1 MLQSLY
7 LENIALIE
15 KLGIELFPGFDV
27 LTGETGAGKSII
39 IDAVNFVLGERTSR
53 DLIRNGAARAKVE
66 AVFSLNEGDAAFAA
80 LDALGIE
87 CEGNELILSREL
99 SAAGRN
105 ACRVNG
111 TLVPVASLKSVSDTL
126 VDIHGQHEHQAL
138 LDAEN
143 HISYL
148 DAYCHAES
156 LPIIE
161 NIDAIVS
168 RRNELM
174 LKRNS
179 GFSSEREREREMDM
193 LCYQIEEIS
202 SANLEAGEEERLNA
216 EKTVLLNAER
226 IRTALETA
234 HMALSGAE
242 EGSALSAMD
251 TARRSMRDIAALN
264 KDYETLSDKIEELY
278 YAAEDI
284 SFVLRDT
291 SENVESDM
299 QRLEEIE
306 QRLKLISD
314 LKRKYGRTVGDVIDF
329 GKDAETKLNE
339 LENAEALAAE
349 LDAKLDK
356 LKAEYNVTA
365 DELSKVRRAAGERLK
380 RDVLNELKD
389 LGMAKAMF
397 DVALSDASGGEPRK
411 GGRETAEF
419 MLSANPGEPLKPL
432 EKVASGGELSRI
444 MLCFKSIFAD
454 NDRVPTLI
462 FDEIDTGIS
471 GRTAAVVG
479 EKMLGIAKKHQVICV
494 THLAQIAALADAHLM
509 VRKYDDGKNTFVE
522 TRQLDENEKVQRI
535 AQMMDGESDSP
546 SALTHARE
554 LIARA
559 DRIAD
564 RIKEKTADK
573 I

>member
-15 KLGIELFPGFDV
+15 KLGIELFPGFNV

-53 DLIRNGAARAKVE
+53 DLIRNGAVRAKVE
-66 AVFSLNEGDAAFAA
+66 AVFNLNEGDAAFAA

-87 CEGNELILSREL
+87 YDGNELILSREL

-161 NIDAIVS
+161 KIDAIVS

-193 LCYQIEEIS
+193 LRYQIEEIA

-242 EGSALSAMD
+242 EGSALSAID

-264 KDYETLSDKIEELY
+264 KDYEALGDKIEELY

-314 LKRKYGRTVGDVIDF
+314 LKRKYGRTVEDVIDF
-329 GKDAETKLNE
+329 GKDAGTKLNE

-356 LKAEYNVTA
+356 LKAEYNVAA
-365 DELSKVRRAAGERLK
+365 DELSKVRRAAGDRLK

-494 THLAQIAALADAHLM
+494 THLAQIAALAEVHLM

-522 TRQLDENEKVQRI
+522 TRQLNEEEKVQRI

-559 DRIAD
+559 DK
-564 RIKEKTADK
+564 IKEKTADK

>member
-15 KLGIELFPGFDV
+15 KLGIELFPGFNV

-66 AVFSLNEGDAAFAA
+66 AVFNLNEGDAAFAA

-87 CEGNELILSREL
+87 YDGNELILSREL

-161 NIDAIVS
+161 KIGAIVS
-168 RRNELM
+168 RRSELM

-179 GFSSEREREREMDM
+179 GFSSQREREREMDM
-193 LCYQIEEIS
+193 LRYQIEEIA

-242 EGSALSAMD
+242 EGSALSAID

-264 KDYETLSDKIEELY
+264 KDYEALGDKIEELY

-314 LKRKYGRTVGDVIDF
+314 LKRKYGRTVEDVIDF
-329 GKDAETKLNE
+329 GKDAGTKLNE

-356 LKAEYNVTA
+356 LKAEYNVAA
-365 DELSKVRRAAGERLK
+365 DELSKVRRAAGDRLK

-522 TRQLDENEKVQRI
+522 TRQLNEEEKVQRI

-559 DRIAD
+559 DK
-564 RIKEKTADK
+564 IKEKTADK

>member
-15 KLGIELFPGFDV
+15 KLGIELFPGFNV

-66 AVFSLNEGDAAFAA
+66 AVFGLNEGDAAFAA

-161 NIDAIVS
+161 KIDVIVS
-168 RRNELM
+168 RRSELM

-179 GFSSEREREREMDM
+179 GFSSQREREREMDM
-193 LCYQIEEIS
+193 LRYQIEEIA
-202 SANLEAGEEERLNA
+202 SANLEAGEDERLNA

-242 EGSALSAMD
+242 EGSALSAID

-264 KDYETLSDKIEELY
+264 KDYEALGDKIEELY

-314 LKRKYGRTVGDVIDF
+314 LKRKYGRTVEDVIDF

-356 LKAEYNVTA
+356 LKAEYNVAA
-365 DELSKVRRAAGERLK
+365 DELSKVRRAAGDRLK

-494 THLAQIAALADAHLM
+494 THLAQIAALAEAHLM

-522 TRQLDENEKVQRI
+522 TRQLNEEEKVQRI

-559 DRIAD
+559 DK
-564 RIKEKTADK
+564 IKEKTADK

>member
-15 KLGIELFPGFDV
+15 KLGIELFPGFNV

-66 AVFSLNEGDAAFAA
+66 AVFNLNEGDAAFAA

-87 CEGNELILSREL
+87 YDGNELILSREL

-161 NIDAIVS
+161 KIDAIVS
-168 RRNELM
+168 RRSELM

-179 GFSSEREREREMDM
+179 GFSSQREREREMDM
-193 LCYQIEEIS
+193 LRYQIEEIA

-242 EGSALSAMD
+242 EGSALSAID

-264 KDYETLSDKIEELY
+264 KDYEALGDKIEELY

-314 LKRKYGRTVGDVIDF
+314 LKRKYGRTVEDVIDF
-329 GKDAETKLNE
+329 GKDAGTKLNE

-356 LKAEYNVTA
+356 LKAEYNVAA
-365 DELSKVRRAAGERLK
+365 DELSKVRRAAGDRLK

-522 TRQLDENEKVQRI
+522 TRQLNEEEKVQRI

-559 DRIAD
+559 DK
-564 RIKEKTADK
+564 IKEKTADK

>member
-15 KLGIELFPGFDV
+15 KLGIELFPGFNV

-66 AVFSLNEGDAAFAA
+66 AVFNLNEGDAAFAA

-87 CEGNELILSREL
+87 YDGNELILSREL

-161 NIDAIVS
+161 KIDAIVS

-179 GFSSEREREREMDM
+179 GFASEREREREMDM
-193 LCYQIEEIS
+193 LRYQIEEIA
-202 SANLEAGEEERLNA
+202 SANLEAGEEERLSA

-242 EGSALSAMD
+242 EGSALSAID

-264 KDYETLSDKIEELY
+264 KDYEALGDKIEELY

-284 SFVLRDT
+284 SFALRDT

-314 LKRKYGRTVGDVIDF
+314 LKRKYGRTVEDVIDF
-329 GKDAETKLNE
+329 GKDAGTKLNE

-356 LKAEYNVTA
+356 LKAEYNVAA
-365 DELSKVRRAAGERLK
+365 DELSKVRRAAGDRLK

-522 TRQLDENEKVQRI
+522 TRQLNEEEKVQRI

-559 DRIAD
+559 DK
-564 RIKEKTADK
+564 IKEKTADK

>member
-15 KLGIELFPGFDV
+15 KLGIELFPGFNV

-66 AVFSLNEGDAAFAA
+66 AVFNLNEGDAAFAA

-87 CEGNELILSREL
+87 YDGNELILSREL

-161 NIDAIVS
+161 KIDAIVS

-193 LCYQIEEIS
+193 LRYQIEEIA
-202 SANLEAGEEERLNA
+202 SANLEADEEERLSA

-242 EGSALSAMD
+242 EGSALSAID

-264 KDYETLSDKIEELY
+264 KDYEALGDKIEELY

-314 LKRKYGRTVGDVIDF
+314 LKRKYGRTVEDVIDF
-329 GKDAETKLNE
+329 GKDAGTKLNE

-356 LKAEYNVTA
+356 LKAEYNVAA
-365 DELSKVRRAAGERLK
+365 DELSKVRRAAGDRLK

-522 TRQLDENEKVQRI
+522 TRQLNEEEKVQRI

-559 DRIAD
+559 DK
-564 RIKEKTADK
+564 IKEKTADK

>member
-15 KLGIELFPGFDV
+15 KLGIELFPGFNV

-87 CEGNELILSREL
+87 YDGNELILSREL

-161 NIDAIVS
+161 KIDAIVS

-193 LCYQIEEIS
+193 LRYQIEEIA

-216 EKTVLLNAER
+216 EKTVLLNAKR

-242 EGSALSAMD
+242 EGSALSAID

-264 KDYETLSDKIEELY
+264 KDYEALGDKIEELY

-314 LKRKYGRTVGDVIDF
+314 LKRKYGRTVEDVIDF
-329 GKDAETKLNE
+329 GKDAGTKLNE

-356 LKAEYNVTA
+356 LKAEYNVAA
-365 DELSKVRRAAGERLK
+365 DELSKVRRAAGDRLK

-494 THLAQIAALADAHLM
+494 THLAQIAALAEAHLM

-522 TRQLDENEKVQRI
+522 TRQLNEEEKVQRI

-559 DRIAD
+559 DK
-564 RIKEKTADK
+564 IKEKTADK

>member
-15 KLGIELFPGFDV
+15 KLGIELFPGFNV

-66 AVFSLNEGDAAFAA
+66 AVFNLNEGDAAFAA

-87 CEGNELILSREL
+87 YDGNELILSREL

-161 NIDAIVS
+161 KIDAIVS

-193 LCYQIEEIS
+193 LRYQIEEIA

-242 EGSALSAMD
+242 EGSALSAID

-264 KDYETLSDKIEELY
+264 KDYEALGDKIEELY

-314 LKRKYGRTVGDVIDF
+314 LKRKYGRTVEDVIDF

-356 LKAEYNVTA
+356 LKAEYNVAA
-365 DELSKVRRAAGERLK
+365 DELSKVRRAAGDRLK
-380 RDVLNELKD
+380 RNVLNELKD

-397 DVALSDASGGEPRK
+397 DVALSDASGGEPRN
-411 GGRETAEF
+411 GGRETAEV

-494 THLAQIAALADAHLM
+494 THLAQIAALAEAHLM

-522 TRQLDENEKVQRI
+522 TRQLNEEEKVQRI

-559 DRIAD
+559 DK
-564 RIKEKTADK
+564 IKEKTADK

>member
-15 KLGIELFPGFDV
+15 KLGIELFPGFNV

-66 AVFSLNEGDAAFAA
+66 AVFNLNEGDAAFAA

-87 CEGNELILSREL
+87 YDGNELILSREL

-161 NIDAIVS
+161 KIDAIVS

-193 LCYQIEEIS
+193 LRYQIEEIA

-242 EGSALSAMD
+242 EGSALSAID

-264 KDYETLSDKIEELY
+264 KDYEALGDKIEELY

-314 LKRKYGRTVGDVIDF
+314 LKRKYGRTVEDVIDF
-329 GKDAETKLNE
+329 GKDAGTKLNE

-356 LKAEYNVTA
+356 LKAEYNVAA
-365 DELSKVRRAAGERLK
+365 DELSKVRRAAGDRLK

-389 LGMAKAMF
+389 LGMANAMF

-522 TRQLDENEKVQRI
+522 TRQLNEEEKVQRI

-559 DRIAD
+559 DK
-564 RIKEKTADK
+564 IKEKTADK

>member
-15 KLGIELFPGFDV
+15 KLGIELFPGFNV

-87 CEGNELILSREL
+87 YDGNELILSREL

-161 NIDAIVS
+161 KIDVIVS
-168 RRNELM
+168 RRSELM

-179 GFSSEREREREMDM
+179 GFASEREREREMDM
-193 LCYQIEEIS
+193 LRYQIEEIA

-242 EGSALSAMD
+242 EGSALSAID

-264 KDYETLSDKIEELY
+264 KDYEALGDKIEELY

-314 LKRKYGRTVGDVIDF
+314 LKRKYGRTVEDVIDF

-356 LKAEYNVTA
+356 LKAEYNVAA
-365 DELSKVRRAAGERLK
+365 DELSKVRRAAGDRLK

-494 THLAQIAALADAHLM
+494 THLAQIAALAEAHLM

-522 TRQLDENEKVQRI
+522 TRQLNEEEKVQRI

-559 DRIAD
+559 DK
-564 RIKEKTADK
+564 IKEKTADK

>member
-15 KLGIELFPGFDV
+15 KLGIELFPGFNV

-66 AVFSLNEGDAAFAA
+66 AVFNLNEGDAAFAA

-87 CEGNELILSREL
+87 YDGNELILSREL

-161 NIDAIVS
+161 KIDAIVS
-168 RRNELM
+168 MRNELM

-193 LCYQIEEIS
+193 LRYQIEEIA

-242 EGSALSAMD
+242 EGSALSAID

-264 KDYETLSDKIEELY
+264 KDYEALGDKIEELY

-314 LKRKYGRTVGDVIDF
+314 LKRKYGRTVEDVIDF
-329 GKDAETKLNE
+329 GKDAGTKLNK

-356 LKAEYNVTA
+356 LKAEYNVAA
-365 DELSKVRRAAGERLK
+365 DELSKVRRAAGDRLK

-397 DVALSDASGGEPRK
+397 DVALSDASGGEPRN

-494 THLAQIAALADAHLM
+494 THLAQIAALAEAHLM

-522 TRQLDENEKVQRI
+522 TRQLNEEEKVQRI

-559 DRIAD
+559 DK
-564 RIKEKTADK
+564 IKEKTADK

>member
-15 KLGIELFPGFDV
+15 KLGIELFPGFNV

-66 AVFSLNEGDAAFAA
+66 AVFGLNEGDAAFAA

-87 CEGNELILSREL
+87 CDGNELILSREL

-161 NIDAIVS
+161 KIDAIVS
-168 RRNELM
+168 RRSELM

-193 LCYQIEEIS
+193 LRYQIEEIA

-242 EGSALSAMD
+242 EGSALSTID

-264 KDYETLSDKIEELY
+264 KDYEALSDKIEELY

-284 SFVLRDT
+284 SFALRDT

-314 LKRKYGRTVGDVIDF
+314 LKRKYGRTVEDVIDF

-356 LKAEYNVTA
+356 LKAEYNVAA

-380 RDVLNELKD
+380 RDVLKELKD

-522 TRQLDENEKVQRI
+522 TRQLNDDEKVQRI

-559 DRIAD
+559 DK
-564 RIKEKTADK
+564 IKEKTADK

>member
-15 KLGIELFPGFDV
+15 KLGIELFPGFNV

-87 CEGNELILSREL
+87 CDGNELILSREL

-111 TLVPVASLKSVSDTL
+111 TLVPVASLKSISDTL

-161 NIDAIVS
+161 KIDAIVS

-193 LCYQIEEIS
+193 LRYQIEEIA

-242 EGSALSAMD
+242 EGSALSAID

-264 KDYETLSDKIEELY
+264 KDYEALGDKIEELY

-314 LKRKYGRTVGDVIDF
+314 LKRKYGRTVEDVIDF
-329 GKDAETKLNE
+329 GKDAGTKLNE
-339 LENAEALAAE
+339 LENAEALAVE

-356 LKAEYNVTA
+356 LKAEYNVAA
-365 DELSKVRRAAGERLK
+365 DELSKVRRAAGDRLK

-522 TRQLDENEKVQRI
+522 TRQLNEEEKVQRI

-559 DRIAD
+559 DK
-564 RIKEKTADK
+564 IKEKTADK

>member
-15 KLGIELFPGFDV
+15 KLGIELFPGFNV

-66 AVFSLNEGDAAFAA
+66 AVFNLNEGDAAFAA

-87 CEGNELILSREL
+87 YDGNELILSREL

-161 NIDAIVS
+161 KIDAIVS
-168 RRNELM
+168 RRSELM

-179 GFSSEREREREMDM
+179 GFASEREREREMDM
-193 LCYQIEEIS
+193 LRYQIEEIA
-202 SANLEAGEEERLNA
+202 SANLEVGEEERLSV

-242 EGSALSAMD
+242 EGSALSAID

-264 KDYETLSDKIEELY
+264 KDYEALGDKIEELY

-314 LKRKYGRTVGDVIDF
+314 LKRKYGRTVEDVIDF
-329 GKDAETKLNE
+329 GKDAGTKLNE

-356 LKAEYNVTA
+356 LKAEYNVAA
-365 DELSKVRRAAGERLK
+365 DELSKVRRAAGDRLK

-432 EKVASGGELSRI
+432 EKVASGGELSRV

-522 TRQLDENEKVQRI
+522 TRQLNEEEKVQRI

-559 DRIAD
+559 DK
-564 RIKEKTADK
+564 IKEKTTDK

>member
-15 KLGIELFPGFDV
+15 KLGIELFPGFNV

-66 AVFSLNEGDAAFAA
+66 AVFNLNEGDAAFAA

-87 CEGNELILSREL
+87 YDGNELILSREL

-161 NIDAIVS
+161 KIDAIIS

-193 LCYQIEEIS
+193 LRYQIEEIA

-242 EGSALSAMD
+242 EGSALSAID
-251 TARRSMRDIAALN
+251 TARRSMRNIDALN
-264 KDYETLSDKIEELY
+264 KDYEALGDKIEELY

-314 LKRKYGRTVGDVIDF
+314 LKRKYGRTVEDVIDF
-329 GKDAETKLNE
+329 GKDAGTKLNE

-356 LKAEYNVTA
+356 LKAEYNVAA

-522 TRQLDENEKVQRI
+522 TRQLNEEEKVQRI

-559 DRIAD
+559 DK
-564 RIKEKTADK
+564 IKEKTADK

>member
-15 KLGIELFPGFDV
+15 KLGIELFPGFNV

-53 DLIRNGAARAKVE
+53 DLIRNGAVRAKVE
-66 AVFSLNEGDAAFAA
+66 AVFNLNEGDAAFAA

-87 CEGNELILSREL
+87 YDGNELILSREL

-161 NIDAIVS
+161 KIDAIVS

-193 LCYQIEEIS
+193 LRYQIEEIA

-242 EGSALSAMD
+242 EGSALSAID

-264 KDYETLSDKIEELY
+264 KDYEALGDKIEELY

-314 LKRKYGRTVGDVIDF
+314 LKRKYGRTVEDVIDF
-329 GKDAETKLNE
+329 GKDAGTKLNE
-339 LENAEALAAE
+339 LENAEALAVE

-356 LKAEYNVTA
+356 LKAEYNVAA
-365 DELSKVRRAAGERLK
+365 DELSKVRRAAGDRLK

-522 TRQLDENEKVQRI
+522 TRQLNEEEKVQRI

-559 DRIAD
+559 DK
-564 RIKEKTADK
+564 IKEKTADK

>member
-15 KLGIELFPGFDV
+15 KLGIELFPGFNV

-66 AVFSLNEGDAAFAA
+66 AVFNLNEGDAAFAA

-87 CEGNELILSREL
+87 YDGNELILSREL

-161 NIDAIVS
+161 KIDAIVS

-193 LCYQIEEIS
+193 LRYQIEEIA

-242 EGSALSAMD
+242 EGSALSAID

-264 KDYETLSDKIEELY
+264 KDYEALGDKIEELY

-306 QRLKLISD
+306 QRLNLISD
-314 LKRKYGRTVGDVIDF
+314 LKRKYGRTVEDVIDF
-329 GKDAETKLNE
+329 GKDAGTKLNE

-356 LKAEYNVTA
+356 LKAEYNVAA
-365 DELSKVRRAAGERLK
+365 DELSKVRRAAGDRLK

-397 DVALSDASGGEPRK
+397 DVALSDASGGESRK

-522 TRQLDENEKVQRI
+522 TRQLNEEEKVQRI

-559 DRIAD
+559 DK
-564 RIKEKTADK
+564 IKEKTADK

>member
-15 KLGIELFPGFDV
+15 KLGIELFPGFNV

-66 AVFSLNEGDAAFAA
+66 AVFNLNEGDAAFAA

-87 CEGNELILSREL
+87 YDGNELILSREL

-143 HISYL
+143 HIGYL

-161 NIDAIVS
+161 KIDAIVS

-193 LCYQIEEIS
+193 LRYQIEEIA

-242 EGSALSAMD
+242 EGSALSAID

-264 KDYETLSDKIEELY
+264 KDYEALGDKIEELY

-314 LKRKYGRTVGDVIDF
+314 LKRKYGRTVEDVIDF
-329 GKDAETKLNE
+329 GKDAGTKLNE

-356 LKAEYNVTA
+356 LKAEYNVAA
-365 DELSKVRRAAGERLK
+365 DELSKVRRAAGDRLK

-397 DVALSDASGGEPRK
+397 DVALSDASGGESRK

-522 TRQLDENEKVQRI
+522 TRQLNEEEKVQRI

-559 DRIAD
+559 DK
-564 RIKEKTADK
+564 IKEKTADK

>member
-15 KLGIELFPGFDV
+15 KLGIELFPGFNV

-87 CEGNELILSREL
+87 CDGNELILSREL

-161 NIDAIVS
+161 KIDAIVS
-168 RRNELM
+168 RRSELM

-193 LCYQIEEIS
+193 LRYQIEEIA
-202 SANLEAGEEERLNA
+202 SANLEAGEEERLSA

-242 EGSALSAMD
+242 EGSALSAID

-264 KDYETLSDKIEELY
+264 KDYEALGDKIEELY
-278 YAAEDI
+278 YTAEDI

-314 LKRKYGRTVGDVIDF
+314 LKRKYGRTVEDVIDF
-329 GKDAETKLNE
+329 GKDAGTKLNE

-356 LKAEYNVTA
+356 LKAEYNVAA
-365 DELSKVRRAAGERLK
+365 DELSKVRRAAGDRLK

-522 TRQLDENEKVQRI
+522 TRQLNEEEKVQRI

-559 DRIAD
+559 DK
-564 RIKEKTADK
+564 IKEKTAD
-573 I
+573 

>member
-15 KLGIELFPGFDV
+15 KLGIELFPGFNV

-66 AVFSLNEGDAAFAA
+66 AVFNLNEGDAAFAA

-87 CEGNELILSREL
+87 YDGNELILSREL

-161 NIDAIVS
+161 KIDTIVS

-193 LCYQIEEIS
+193 LRYQIEEIA

-242 EGSALSAMD
+242 EGSALSAID

-264 KDYETLSDKIEELY
+264 KDYEALGDKIEELY

-314 LKRKYGRTVGDVIDF
+314 LKRKYGRTVEDVIDF
-329 GKDAETKLNE
+329 GKDVGTKLNE

-356 LKAEYNVTA
+356 LKAEYNVAA
-365 DELSKVRRAAGERLK
+365 DELSKVRRAAGDRLK

-397 DVALSDASGGEPRK
+397 DVALSDASGGEPRN

-522 TRQLDENEKVQRI
+522 TRQLNEEEKVQRI

-559 DRIAD
+559 DK
-564 RIKEKTADK
+564 IKEKTADK

>member
-15 KLGIELFPGFDV
+15 KLGIELFPGFNV
-27 LTGETGAGKSII
+27 LSGETGAGKSII

-66 AVFSLNEGDAAFAA
+66 AVFNLNEGDAAFAA

-87 CEGNELILSREL
+87 YDGNELILSREL

-105 ACRVNG
+105 TCRVNG

-161 NIDAIVS
+161 KIDAIVS

-193 LCYQIEEIS
+193 LRYQIEEIA

-242 EGSALSAMD
+242 EGSALSAID

-264 KDYETLSDKIEELY
+264 KDYEALGDKIEELY

-314 LKRKYGRTVGDVIDF
+314 LKRKYGRTVEDVIDF

-356 LKAEYNVTA
+356 LKAEYNVAA
-365 DELSKVRRAAGERLK
+365 DELSKVRRAAGDRLK
-380 RDVLNELKD
+380 RNVLNELKD

-522 TRQLDENEKVQRI
+522 TRQLNEEEKVQRI

-559 DRIAD
+559 DK
-564 RIKEKTADK
+564 IKEKTADK

>member
-15 KLGIELFPGFDV
+15 KLGIELFPGFNV

-87 CEGNELILSREL
+87 YDGNELILSREL

-161 NIDAIVS
+161 KIDAIVS

-179 GFSSEREREREMDM
+179 GFSSQREREREMDM
-193 LCYQIEEIS
+193 LRYQIEEIA

-242 EGSALSAMD
+242 EGSALSAID

-264 KDYETLSDKIEELY
+264 KDYEALGDKIEELY

-314 LKRKYGRTVGDVIDF
+314 LKRKYGRTVEDVIDF
-329 GKDAETKLNE
+329 GKDAGTKLNE

-356 LKAEYNVTA
+356 LKAEYNVAA
-365 DELSKVRRAAGERLK
+365 DELSKVRRAAGDRLK

-494 THLAQIAALADAHLM
+494 THLAQIAALAEAHLM

-522 TRQLDENEKVQRI
+522 TRQLNEEEKVQRI

-559 DRIAD
+559 DK
-564 RIKEKTADK
+564 IKEKTADK

>member
-15 KLGIELFPGFDV
+15 KLGIELFPGFNV

-87 CEGNELILSREL
+87 CDGNELILSREL

-161 NIDAIVS
+161 KIDAIVS

-193 LCYQIEEIS
+193 LRYQIEEIA

-242 EGSALSAMD
+242 EGSALSAID

-264 KDYETLSDKIEELY
+264 KDYEALGDKIEELY

-284 SFVLRDT
+284 SFALRDT
-291 SENVESDM
+291 GENVESDM

-314 LKRKYGRTVGDVIDF
+314 LKRKYGRTVEDVIDF

-339 LENAEALAAE
+339 LENAEAFAAE

-356 LKAEYNVTA
+356 LKAEYNVAA

-419 MLSANPGEPLKPL
+419 MLSANPGEPPKPL

-522 TRQLDENEKVQRI
+522 TRQLNEEEKVQRI

-559 DRIAD
+559 DK
-564 RIKEKTADK
+564 IKEKTAD
-573 I
+573 

>member
-15 KLGIELFPGFDV
+15 KLGIELFPGFNV

-66 AVFSLNEGDAAFAA
+66 AVFNLNEGDAAFAA

-87 CEGNELILSREL
+87 YDGNELILSREL

-161 NIDAIVS
+161 KIDAIVS

-193 LCYQIEEIS
+193 LRYQIEEIA

-242 EGSALSAMD
+242 EGSALSAID

-264 KDYETLSDKIEELY
+264 KDYEARGDKIEELY

-314 LKRKYGRTVGDVIDF
+314 LKRKYGRTVEDVIDF
-329 GKDAETKLNE
+329 GKDAGTKLNE

-356 LKAEYNVTA
+356 LKAEYNVAA
-365 DELSKVRRAAGERLK
+365 DELSKVRRAAGDRLK

-397 DVALSDASGGEPRK
+397 DVALCDASGGEPRK

-494 THLAQIAALADAHLM
+494 THLAQIAALAEAHLM

-522 TRQLDENEKVQRI
+522 TRQLNEEEKVQRI

-559 DRIAD
+559 DK
-564 RIKEKTADK
+564 IKEKTADK

>member
-15 KLGIELFPGFDV
+15 KLGIELFPGFNV

-80 LDALGIE
+80 LDVLGIE
-87 CEGNELILSREL
+87 YDGNELILSREL

-161 NIDAIVS
+161 KIDAIVS

-193 LCYQIEEIS
+193 LRYQIEEIA

-242 EGSALSAMD
+242 EGSALSAID

-264 KDYETLSDKIEELY
+264 KDYEALGDKIEELY

-314 LKRKYGRTVGDVIDF
+314 LKRKYGRTVEDVIDF
-329 GKDAETKLNE
+329 GKDAGTKLNE

-356 LKAEYNVTA
+356 LKAEYNVAA
-365 DELSKVRRAAGERLK
+365 DELSKVRRAAGDRLK

-454 NDRVPTLI
+454 NDCVPTLI

-522 TRQLDENEKVQRI
+522 TRQLNEEEKVQRI

-559 DRIAD
+559 DK
-564 RIKEKTADK
+564 IKEKTAD
-573 I
+573 

>member
-1 MLQSLY
+1 MLHSLY

-15 KLGIELFPGFDV
+15 KLGIELFPGFNV

-66 AVFSLNEGDAAFAA
+66 AVFNLNEGDAAFAA

-87 CEGNELILSREL
+87 YDGNELILSREL

-161 NIDAIVS
+161 KIDAIVS

-193 LCYQIEEIS
+193 LRYQIEEIA

-242 EGSALSAMD
+242 EGSALSAID

-264 KDYETLSDKIEELY
+264 KDYEALGDKIEELY

-314 LKRKYGRTVGDVIDF
+314 LKRKYGRTVEDVIDF

-356 LKAEYNVTA
+356 LKAEYNVAA
-365 DELSKVRRAAGERLK
+365 DELSKVRRAAGDRLK
-380 RDVLNELKD
+380 RNVLNELKD

-397 DVALSDASGGEPRK
+397 DVALSDASGGEPRN

-494 THLAQIAALADAHLM
+494 THLAQIAALAEAHLM

-522 TRQLDENEKVQRI
+522 TRQLNEEEKVQRI

-559 DRIAD
+559 DK
-564 RIKEKTADK
+564 IKEKTADK

>member
-15 KLGIELFPGFDV
+15 KLGIELFPGFNV

-66 AVFSLNEGDAAFAA
+66 AVFNLNEGDAAFAA

-87 CEGNELILSREL
+87 YDGNELILSREL

-161 NIDAIVS
+161 KIDAIVS
-168 RRNELM
+168 RRSELM

-193 LCYQIEEIS
+193 LRYQIEEIA

-242 EGSALSAMD
+242 EGSAVSAID

-264 KDYETLSDKIEELY
+264 KDYEALGDKIEELY

-314 LKRKYGRTVGDVIDF
+314 LKRKYGRTVEDVIDF
-329 GKDAETKLNE
+329 GKDAGTKLNE

-356 LKAEYNVTA
+356 LKAEYNVAA
-365 DELSKVRRAAGERLK
+365 DELSKVRRAAGDRLK

-522 TRQLDENEKVQRI
+522 TRQLNEEEKVQRI

-559 DRIAD
+559 DK
-564 RIKEKTADK
+564 IKEKTADK

>member
-15 KLGIELFPGFDV
+15 KLGIELFPGFNV

-66 AVFSLNEGDAAFAA
+66 AVFNLNEGDAAFAA
-80 LDALGIE
+80 LDVLGIE
-87 CEGNELILSREL
+87 YDGNELILSREL

-161 NIDAIVS
+161 KIDAIIS

-193 LCYQIEEIS
+193 LRYQIEEIA

-242 EGSALSAMD
+242 EGSALSAID

-264 KDYETLSDKIEELY
+264 KDYEALGDKIEELY
-278 YAAEDI
+278 YAAEDV

-314 LKRKYGRTVGDVIDF
+314 LKRKYGRTVEDVIDF
-329 GKDAETKLNE
+329 GKDAGTKLNE

-356 LKAEYNVTA
+356 LKAEYNVAA
-365 DELSKVRRAAGERLK
+365 DELSKVRRAAGDRLK

-432 EKVASGGELSRI
+432 ERVASGGELSRI

-522 TRQLDENEKVQRI
+522 TRQLNEEEKVQRI

-559 DRIAD
+559 DK
-564 RIKEKTADK
+564 IKEKTADK

>member
-15 KLGIELFPGFDV
+15 KLGIELFPGFNV

-66 AVFSLNEGDAAFAA
+66 AVFNLNEGDAAFAA

-87 CEGNELILSREL
+87 YDGNELILSREL

-161 NIDAIVS
+161 KIDAIVS

-193 LCYQIEEIS
+193 LRYQIEEIA

-242 EGSALSAMD
+242 EGSALSAID

-264 KDYETLSDKIEELY
+264 KDYEALGDKIEELY

-314 LKRKYGRTVGDVIDF
+314 LKRKYGRTVEDVIDF

-356 LKAEYNVTA
+356 LKAEYNVAA
-365 DELSKVRRAAGERLK
+365 DELSKVRRAAGDRLK

-397 DVALSDASGGEPRK
+397 DVALSDASGGEPRN

-494 THLAQIAALADAHLM
+494 THLAQIAALAEAHLM

-522 TRQLDENEKVQRI
+522 TRQLNEEEKVQRI

-559 DRIAD
+559 DK
-564 RIKEKTADK
+564 IKEKTADK

>member
-1 MLQSLY
+1 M
-7 LENIALIE
+7 
-15 KLGIELFPGFDV
+15 
-27 LTGETGAGKSII
+27 TGETGAGKSII

-66 AVFSLNEGDAAFAA
+66 AVFNLNEGDAAFAA

-87 CEGNELILSREL
+87 YDGNELILSREL

-161 NIDAIVS
+161 KIDAIVS

-193 LCYQIEEIS
+193 LRYQIEEIA

-242 EGSALSAMD
+242 EGSALSAID

-264 KDYETLSDKIEELY
+264 KDYEALGDKIEELY

-314 LKRKYGRTVGDVIDF
+314 LKRKYGRTVEDVIDF
-329 GKDAETKLNE
+329 GKDAGTKLNE

-356 LKAEYNVTA
+356 LKAEYNVAA
-365 DELSKVRRAAGERLK
+365 DELSKVRRAAGDRLK

-397 DVALSDASGGEPRK
+397 DVALSDASGGESRK

-522 TRQLDENEKVQRI
+522 TRQLNEEEKVQRI

-559 DRIAD
+559 DK
-564 RIKEKTADK
+564 IKEKTADK

>member
-15 KLGIELFPGFDV
+15 KLGIELFPGFNV

-66 AVFSLNEGDAAFAA
+66 AVFNLNEGDAAFAA

-87 CEGNELILSREL
+87 YDGNELILSREL

-161 NIDAIVS
+161 KIDAIVS
-168 RRNELM
+168 RRSVLM

-193 LCYQIEEIS
+193 LRYQIEEIA

-242 EGSALSAMD
+242 EGSALSAID

-264 KDYETLSDKIEELY
+264 KDYEALGDKIEELY

-314 LKRKYGRTVGDVIDF
+314 LKRKYGRTVEDVIDF
-329 GKDAETKLNE
+329 GKDAGTKLNE

-356 LKAEYNVTA
+356 LKAEYNVAA
-365 DELSKVRRAAGERLK
+365 DELSKVRRAAGDRLK

-522 TRQLDENEKVQRI
+522 TRQLNEEEKVQRI
-535 AQMMDGESDSP
+535 V
-546 SALTHARE
+546 
-554 LIARA
+554 RA
-559 DRIAD
+559 V
-564 RIKEKTADK
+564 
-573 I
+573 

>member
-15 KLGIELFPGFDV
+15 KLGIELFPGFNV

-87 CEGNELILSREL
+87 CDGNELILSREL

-161 NIDAIVS
+161 KIDAIVS

-193 LCYQIEEIS
+193 LRYQIEEIA

-242 EGSALSAMD
+242 EGSALSAID
-251 TARRSMRDIAALN
+251 TARRSMRNIDALN
-264 KDYETLSDKIEELY
+264 KDYEALGDKIEELY

-314 LKRKYGRTVGDVIDF
+314 LKRKYGRTVEDVIDF
-329 GKDAETKLNE
+329 GKDAGTKLNE

-356 LKAEYNVTA
+356 LKAEYNVAA
-365 DELSKVRRAAGERLK
+365 DELSKVRRAAGDRLK

-454 NDRVPTLI
+454 NDRVSTLI

-522 TRQLDENEKVQRI
+522 TRQLNEEEKVQRI

-559 DRIAD
+559 DK
-564 RIKEKTADK
+564 IKEKTADK

>member
-15 KLGIELFPGFDV
+15 KLGIELFPGFNV

-53 DLIRNGAARAKVE
+53 DLIRNGAVRAKVE
-66 AVFSLNEGDAAFAA
+66 AVFNLNEGDAAFAA

-87 CEGNELILSREL
+87 YDGNELILSREL

-105 ACRVNG
+105 VCRVNG

-161 NIDAIVS
+161 KIDVIVS
-168 RRNELM
+168 RRSELM

-179 GFSSEREREREMDM
+179 GFASEREREREMDM
-193 LCYQIEEIS
+193 LRYQIEEIA

-242 EGSALSAMD
+242 EGSALSAID

-264 KDYETLSDKIEELY
+264 KDYEALGDKIEELY

-314 LKRKYGRTVGDVIDF
+314 LKRKYGRTVEDVIDF
-329 GKDAETKLNE
+329 GKDAGTKLNE

-356 LKAEYNVTA
+356 LKAEYNVAA
-365 DELSKVRRAAGERLK
+365 DELSKVRRAAGDKLK

-494 THLAQIAALADAHLM
+494 THLAQIAALAEAHLM

-522 TRQLDENEKVQRI
+522 TRQLNEEEKVQRI

-559 DRIAD
+559 DK
-564 RIKEKTADK
+564 IKEKTADK

>member
-15 KLGIELFPGFDV
+15 KLGIELFPGFNV

-66 AVFSLNEGDAAFAA
+66 AVFNLNEGDAAFAA

-87 CEGNELILSREL
+87 YDGNELILSREL

-161 NIDAIVS
+161 KIDAIIS

-193 LCYQIEEIS
+193 LRYQIEEIA

-242 EGSALSAMD
+242 EGSALSAID
-251 TARRSMRDIAALN
+251 TARRSMRNIDALN
-264 KDYETLSDKIEELY
+264 KDYEALGDKIEELY

-314 LKRKYGRTVGDVIDF
+314 LKRKYGRTVEDVIDS
-329 GKDAETKLNE
+329 GKDAGTKLNE

-356 LKAEYNVTA
+356 LKAEYNVAA

-522 TRQLDENEKVQRI
+522 TRQLNEEEKVQRI

-559 DRIAD
+559 DK
-564 RIKEKTADK
+564 IKEKTADK

>member
-15 KLGIELFPGFDV
+15 KLGIELFPGFNV

-66 AVFSLNEGDAAFAA
+66 AVFNLNEGDAAFAA

-87 CEGNELILSREL
+87 YDGNELILSREL

-161 NIDAIVS
+161 KIDAIVS

-193 LCYQIEEIS
+193 LRYQIEEIA

-242 EGSALSAMD
+242 EGSALSAID

-264 KDYETLSDKIEELY
+264 KDYEALGDKIEELY

-314 LKRKYGRTVGDVIDF
+314 LKRKYGRTVEDVIDF

-356 LKAEYNVTA
+356 LKAEYNVAA
-365 DELSKVRRAAGERLK
+365 DELSKVRRAAGDRLK
-380 RDVLNELKD
+380 RNVLNELKD

-494 THLAQIAALADAHLM
+494 THLAQIAALAEAHLM

-522 TRQLDENEKVQRI
+522 TRQLNEEEKVQRI

-559 DRIAD
+559 DK
-564 RIKEKTADK
+564 IKEKTADK

>member
-15 KLGIELFPGFDV
+15 KLGIELFPGFNV

-66 AVFSLNEGDAAFAA
+66 AVFNLNEGDAAFAA

-87 CEGNELILSREL
+87 YDGNELILSREL

-161 NIDAIVS
+161 KIDAIVS

-193 LCYQIEEIS
+193 LRYQIEEIA

-242 EGSALSAMD
+242 EGSALSAID
-251 TARRSMRDIAALN
+251 TVRRSMRDIAALN
-264 KDYETLSDKIEELY
+264 KDYEALGDKIEELY

-314 LKRKYGRTVGDVIDF
+314 LKRKYGRTVEDVIDF

-356 LKAEYNVTA
+356 LKAEYNVAA
-365 DELSKVRRAAGERLK
+365 DELSKVRRAAGDRLK

-432 EKVASGGELSRI
+432 ERVASGGELSRI

-522 TRQLDENEKVQRI
+522 TRQLNEEEKVQRI

-559 DRIAD
+559 DK
-564 RIKEKTADK
+564 IKEKTADK

>member
-15 KLGIELFPGFDV
+15 KLGIELFPGFNV

-66 AVFSLNEGDAAFAA
+66 AVFGLNEGDAAFAA

-87 CEGNELILSREL
+87 YDGNELILSREL

-161 NIDAIVS
+161 KIDVIVS
-168 RRNELM
+168 RRSELM

-193 LCYQIEEIS
+193 LRYQIEEIA
-202 SANLEAGEEERLNA
+202 SANLEVGEEERLSA

-242 EGSALSAMD
+242 EGSALSAID

-264 KDYETLSDKIEELY
+264 KDYEALSDKIEELY

-284 SFVLRDT
+284 SFALRDT

-314 LKRKYGRTVGDVIDF
+314 LKRKYGRTVEDVIDF
-329 GKDAETKLNE
+329 GKDAGTKLNE

-356 LKAEYNVTA
+356 LKAEYNVAA
-365 DELSKVRRAAGERLK
+365 DELSKVRRAAGDRLK

-494 THLAQIAALADAHLM
+494 THLAQIAALAEAHLM

-522 TRQLDENEKVQRI
+522 TRQLNEEEKVQRI

-559 DRIAD
+559 DK
-564 RIKEKTADK
+564 IKEKTADK

>member
-1 MLQSLY
+1 M
-7 LENIALIE
+7 
-15 KLGIELFPGFDV
+15 
-27 LTGETGAGKSII
+27 TGETGAGKSII

-66 AVFSLNEGDAAFAA
+66 AVFNLNEGDAAFAA

-87 CEGNELILSREL
+87 YDGNELILSREL

-161 NIDAIVS
+161 KIDAIVS

-179 GFSSEREREREMDM
+179 GFSSQREREREMDM
-193 LCYQIEEIS
+193 LRYQIEEIA

-242 EGSALSAMD
+242 EGSALSAID

-264 KDYETLSDKIEELY
+264 KDYEALGDKIEELY

-314 LKRKYGRTVGDVIDF
+314 LKRKYGRTVEDVIDF
-329 GKDAETKLNE
+329 GKDAGTKLNE

-356 LKAEYNVTA
+356 LKAEYNVAA
-365 DELSKVRRAAGERLK
+365 DELSKVRRAAGDRLK

-494 THLAQIAALADAHLM
+494 THLAQIAALAEAHLM

-522 TRQLDENEKVQRI
+522 TRQLNEEEKVQRI

-554 LIARA
+554 LMARA
-559 DRIAD
+559 DK
-564 RIKEKTADK
+564 IKEKTADK

>member
-15 KLGIELFPGFDV
+15 KLGIELFPGFNV

-66 AVFSLNEGDAAFAA
+66 AVFNLNEGDAAFAA

-87 CEGNELILSREL
+87 YDGNELILSREF

-161 NIDAIVS
+161 KIDAIVS

-193 LCYQIEEIS
+193 LRYQIEEIA

-242 EGSALSAMD
+242 EGSALSAID

-264 KDYETLSDKIEELY
+264 KDYEALGDKIEELY

-314 LKRKYGRTVGDVIDF
+314 LKRKYGRTVEDVIDF
-329 GKDAETKLNE
+329 GKDAGTKLNE

-356 LKAEYNVTA
+356 LKAEYNVAA
-365 DELSKVRRAAGERLK
+365 DELSKVRRAAGDRLK

-494 THLAQIAALADAHLM
+494 THLAQIAALAEAHLM

-522 TRQLDENEKVQRI
+522 TRQLNEEEKVQRI

-559 DRIAD
+559 DK
-564 RIKEKTADK
+564 IKEKTADK

>member
-15 KLGIELFPGFDV
+15 KLGIELFPGFNV

-39 IDAVNFVLGERTSR
+39 IDAVNFVLGERKSR

-66 AVFSLNEGDAAFAA
+66 AVFNLNEGDAAFAA

-87 CEGNELILSREL
+87 YDGNELILSREL

-161 NIDAIVS
+161 KIDAIVS

-193 LCYQIEEIS
+193 LRYQIEEIA

-242 EGSALSAMD
+242 EGSALSAID

-264 KDYETLSDKIEELY
+264 KDYEALGDKIEELY

-314 LKRKYGRTVGDVIDF
+314 LKRKYGRTVEDVIDF
-329 GKDAETKLNE
+329 GKDAGTKLNE

-356 LKAEYNVTA
+356 LKAEYNVAA
-365 DELSKVRRAAGERLK
+365 DELSKVRRAAGDRLK

-494 THLAQIAALADAHLM
+494 THLAQIAALAEAHLM

-522 TRQLDENEKVQRI
+522 TRQLNEEEKVQRI

-559 DRIAD
+559 DK
-564 RIKEKTADK
+564 IKEKTADK